1 MYSIRDI
8 IVILAVAASLPFCFV
23 RPVYGIMLW
32 TILGFLNPQA
42 FTWGVA
48 RELPLAQAVA
58 IPTLAGFLIFGQFK
72 KLLCPAVG
80 LIVVLWL
87 WFTLTT
93 LNSVGSP
100 EFARNAPATWFRWSF
115 VSKILLMTIVSVGV
129 MNTRSRLRWLLLAI
143 GGSFAV
149 LVIKTLPGM
158 IVNGGRFRVYGPEHS
173 MIADNNAFGL

>member
-23 RPVYGIMLW
+23 RPVYGISVVDN
-32 TILGFLNPQA
+32 TGVPQSA
-42 FTWGVA
+42 GIYMGRGPGTSA
-48 RELPLAQAVA
+48 R
-58 IPTLAGFLIFGQFK
+58 AGRCYSHAGRVPYFQQFK
-72 KLLCPAVG
+72 KLFCPEVG

-115 VSKILLMTIVSVGV
+115 V
-129 MNTRSRLRWLLLAI
+129 
-143 GGSFAV
+143 
-149 LVIKTLPGM
+149 
-158 IVNGGRFRVYGPEHS
+158 
-173 MIADNNAFGL
+173 